1 LHRIQLGKEEQPL
14 TKQSDHSD
22 IVDRLET
29 AVSNMTEAGIARLCR
44 KGAYLAIGTP
54 DGDAMA
60 LLNEAIMRTLN
71 GSREWK
77 PGLPFEVFIFGVMKS
92 IAHAQKHSSQ
102 QTTEVVEA
110 EFSTA
115 GEDDDS
121 FLAKVAGGKGTDA
134 VLIERHRIEALQA
147 DVDALARHFEGD
159 DDVELV
165 LAALED
171 GTARQ
176 VLIED
181 FGMTITR
188 YESAR
193 KKLRRGAD
201 TIFRGRRKS

>member
-1 LHRIQLGKEEQPL
+1 L
-14 TKQSDHSD
+14 TKQSDYSD

-29 AVSNMTEAGIARLCR
+29 AVSNLTEAGIARLCR
-44 KGAYLAIGTP
+44 KGGYLAIGTP
-54 DGDAMA
+54 DGDGMA
-60 LLNEAIMRTLN
+60 LN

-77 PGLPFEVFIFGVMKS
+77 PAVSFEVYIFGVMRS
-92 IAHAQKHSSQ
+92 IAHAEKHTCQ
-102 QTTEVVEA
+102 RKTEVLEA
-110 EFSTA
+110 DFGTK
-115 GEDDDS
+115 GDDDDP
-121 FLAKVAGGKGTDA
+121 FLAKVADGQGTDV
-134 VLIERHRIEALQA
+134 VLVERRRMEALQA
-147 DVDALARHFEGD
+147 DIDALARHFEGD

-181 FGMTITR
+181 FGMTLTR

-201 TIFRGRRKS
+201 TLFRGRRKS

>member
-1 LHRIQLGKEEQPL
+1 M
-14 TKQSDHSD
+14 TKQSDHPH

-29 AVSNMTEAGIARLCR
+29 AVSNLTEAGIVRLCR

-60 LLNEAIMRTLN
+60 LFNEAVMRTLD

-102 QTTEVVEA
+102 QTTEIVEA
-110 EFSTA
+110 DFSTA
-115 GEDDDS
+115 GEEDDS
-121 FLAKVAGGKGTDA
+121 FLAKVAGGHGTDA
-134 VLIERHRIEALQA
+134 VLIERHRLKAIQG
-147 DVDALARHFEGD
+147 DVDALARHFQGD

-171 GTARQ
+171 GTSRH
-176 VLIED
+176 VLLED

>member
-1 LHRIQLGKEEQPL
+1 M
-14 TKQSDHSD
+14 TKQSDYSD

-29 AVSNMTEAGIARLCR
+29 AVSNLTEAGIARLCR
-44 KGAYLAIGTP
+44 KGGYLAIGTP

-60 LLNEAIMRTLN
+60 LFNEAVMRTLN

-77 PGLPFEVFIFGVMKS
+77 PGVSFEVYIFGVMRS
-92 IAHAQKHSSQ
+92 IAHAEKHTCQ
-102 QTTEVVEA
+102 RKTEVLEA
-110 EFSTA
+110 DFGTK
-115 GEDDDS
+115 GDDDDP
-121 FLAKVAGGKGTDA
+121 FLAKVAGGQGTDV
-134 VLIERHRIEALQA
+134 VLVERRRMEALQA
-147 DVDALARHFEGD
+147 DIDALARHFEGD

-181 FGMTITR
+181 FGMTLTR

-201 TIFRGRRKS
+201 TLFRGRRKS

>member
-1 LHRIQLGKEEQPL
+1 L

-22 IVDRLET
+22 TVGRLET
-29 AVSNMTEAGIARLCR
+29 AVGNLTEAGITRLCR

-54 DGDAMA
+54 DGDVMA
-60 LLNEAIMRTLN
+60 LFNEAVMRTLT

-77 PGLPFEVFIFGVMKS
+77 PGLPFEVYIFGAMKS
-92 IAHAQKHSSQ
+92 IAHAQRNSSQ
-102 QTTEVVEA
+102 QATEMLEA
-110 EFSTA
+110 DLSTA

-121 FLAKVAGGKGTDA
+121 FLAKVAGGEGTDL
-134 VLIERHRIEALQA
+134 VLIERRRIETLQA
-147 DVDALARHFEGD
+147 DVDMLASHFKGD

-171 GTARQ
+171 GTARHI
-176 VLIED
+176 LLDD
-181 FGMTITR
+181 FGMTVTR